1 MRARALSTRLVRRCQ
16 RAANLV
22 YPLKTQTVFAR
33 CPREPARL
41 KGEAHMLRDEMIT
54 VFGGSG
60 FIGRYAVRAL
70 VRAGYRVRVATRLPH
85 TAIDLKPM
93 GSVGQ
98 IQLVQANVRHK
109 ASIERA
115 IEGASAVINLTGILA
130 QSGRQTFRSV
140 QAQGAQSIAQ
150 AAKAAGIT
158 RFVQISAI
166 GADADSKSA
175 YAQTKAAGEKA
186 VMDAIPTATILRP
199 SIVFGDEDSFFNR
212 FAQMALYTPALPLI
226 GGGKTLLQPVWA
238 GDVGAAVLAAL
249 ENPAAQGK
257 TYELGGPARYS
268 FKDLLQYITATIRR
282 PRLLVP
288 VPWLAAY
295 GIGFAGEIA
304 GALPFVPTVLTR
316 DQVTL
321 LKTDNVVAEGAP
333 GLAELGISPASVEAI
348 VPSYLYRFRQGGQ
361 FAPAE

>member
-1 MRARALSTRLVRRCQ
+1 
-16 RAANLV
+16 
-22 YPLKTQTVFAR
+22 
-33 CPREPARL
+33 
-41 KGEAHMLRDEMIT
+41 MLRDEMIT

-60 FIGRYAVRAL
+60 FIGRYGVRAL
-70 VRAGYRVRVATRLPH
+70 VKAGYRVRVATRLPH

-98 IQLVQANVRHK
+98 IQLVQANVRNK
-109 ASIERA
+109 ASIARA
-115 IEGASAVINLTGILA
+115 VEGASAVVNLTGILA
-130 QSGRQTFRSV
+130 PSGRQTFRSV
-140 QAQGAQSIAQ
+140 QAQGAQYIAE

-166 GADADSKSA
+166 GADADSKSV

-186 VMDAIPTATILRP
+186 VLDTIPTATILRP
-199 SIVFGDEDSFFNR
+199 SIVFGPGDGFFNR

-226 GGGKTLLQPVWA
+226 GGGKTLFQPVWA

-249 ENPAAQGK
+249 ESPAAQGK
-257 TYELGGPARYS
+257 TYELGGPATYS
-268 FKDLLQYITATIRR
+268 FKELLQYITATIQR
-282 PRLLVP
+282 PRFLAP

-295 GIGFAGEIA
+295 AIGFAGEIA

-321 LKTDNVVAEGAP
+321 LKTDNVVSGTLP
-333 GLAELGISPASVEAI
+333 GLSDLGIEPDSVEAI
-348 VPSYLYRFRQGGQ
+348 VPSYLYRFRKGGQ
-361 FAPAE
+361 FAPVG